1 MDRIADALQSI
12 FGDADVD
19 IPDPD
24 DVIFDE
30 RGQTRG
36 HEGSGSS
43 KTRSGKPKMDTP
55 CSYSS
60 FS

>member
-19 IPDPD
+19 ISDPD

-30 RGQTRG
+30 RGQTKGQERS
-36 HEGSGSS
+36 ETS
-43 KTRSGKPKMDTP
+43 KTGSGKPKTDITCP
-55 CSYSS
+55 YSS
-60 FS
+60 E